1 MTTPTPNTSTH
12 NVPEVLEQTSAP
24 AYVPYPLEGI
34 QDERSTLNPT
44 VGLPRPNKAE
54 FLDNTEER
62 CAVVLV
68 LDKSA
73 SMIGEPARLLN
84 EALAKF
90 KSNLMED
97 VTVARKIDV
106 AMNEFNNLARYH
118 PFQNAEIWQPP
129 TVEPGGGTCLSYA
142 LNVAMDAVTQ
152 RKDDYRM
159 NGISYYRPWVLLLT
173 DGYPEHDSEDE
184 LTAVGQ
190 RVREAHNARQC
201 NLFAIIC
208 DDNDENEAA
217 FSVIRDKITPPG
229 RPPKKVTSA
238 NFSELFI
245 WLSNSM
251 TSVSRSSPTDQIV
264 LEDTSGWEIV

>member
-1 MTTPTPNTSTH
+1 MTTPTPSQRNSIVSET
-12 NVPEVLEQTSAP
+12 LEQTSSP
-24 AYVPYPLEGI
+24 AYVPYPVEGI
-34 QDERSTLNPT
+34 HDEHSTLQPT
-44 VGLPRPNKAE
+44 VGRPQSGRIE
-54 FLDNTEER
+54 FQNNTEER

-73 SMIGEPARLLN
+73 SMAGEPARLLN

-118 PFQNAEIWQPP
+118 PFKNAEIWEPP
-129 TVEPGGGTCLSYA
+129 TIEPGGGTCLSYA
-142 LNVAMDAVTQ
+142 LNVALDAVAQ

-159 NGISYYRPWVLLLT
+159 NGVSYYRPWILLLT

-184 LTAVGQ
+184 LVAVGK
-190 RVREAHNARQC
+190 RVREAHDRRQC
-201 NLFAIIC
+201 NLFVITCGDANESAI
-208 DDNDENEAA
+208 ALL
-217 FSVIRDKITPPG
+217 RDKITPPG
-229 RPPKKVTSA
+229 RPPKKTTET
-238 NFSELFI
+238 NFSELFT

-251 TSVSRSSPTDQIV
+251 TAVSRSSPTDQIV